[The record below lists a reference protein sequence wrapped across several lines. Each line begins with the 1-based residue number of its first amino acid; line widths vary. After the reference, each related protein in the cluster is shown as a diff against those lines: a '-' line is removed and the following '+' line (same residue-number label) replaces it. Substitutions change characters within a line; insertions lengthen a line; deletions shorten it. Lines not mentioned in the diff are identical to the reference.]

1 MPSLSRDAWC
11 AGSVDLRCASVA
23 RSMILVAAIGIALVL
38 SWRGESFA
46 YIDPNAGG
54 FLSQI
59 LAPLVAVF
67 LSFVFYCRKE
77 LRRRLKS
84 VRDRLKGHRAREAA
98 REAGK

>member
-1 MPSLSRDAWC
+1 
-11 AGSVDLRCASVA
+11 
-23 RSMILVAAIGIALVL
+23 MILVAAIAIALVL
-38 SWRGESFA
+38 SWRGEAFA

-77 LRRRLKS
+77 LRRLLKS
-84 VRDRLKGHRAREAA
+84 VRDRLKGDRAREAA